1 MWLNISSVEVFI
13 WNTDRCVQWIWNIIS
28 SPHLSQQ
35 LVNDDNNLK
44 VNTSNYFIPHI
55 RKQKKGSQFASFFV
69 SDTWF
74 WRKSPFWHQY
84 FLPTYPH
91 TSSVNNNSRWKSFSR
106 LERWGFISLSISLC
120 HHQQNFIL
128 PAHVKMPFGE
138 AQLERLPLFHFH
150 NLGFNYITLCTKSQT
165 SIYAHSCIKCTFW
178 LI

>member
-1 MWLNISSVEVFI
+1 MIKHQQCRSVYMGYRPLCAMNLEYYQLSSSISTT
-13 WNTDRCVQWIWNIIS
+13 W
-28 SPHLSQQ
+28 H
-35 LVNDDNNLK
+35 DNNLK

-55 RKQKKGSQFASFFV
+55 RKQKKGSQFASFFM

-74 WRKSPFWHQY
+74 WRKSPFWHHH
-84 FLPTYPH
+84 FLPTCPH
-91 TSSVNNNSRWKSFSR
+91 TSSVNNNSRWKSFSG
-106 LERWGFISLSISLC
+106 LERWGFIWLSTSLC

-128 PAHVKMPFGE
+128 PVHVKMLFGG
-138 AQLERLPLFHFH
+138 AQLERLPLFHFQ